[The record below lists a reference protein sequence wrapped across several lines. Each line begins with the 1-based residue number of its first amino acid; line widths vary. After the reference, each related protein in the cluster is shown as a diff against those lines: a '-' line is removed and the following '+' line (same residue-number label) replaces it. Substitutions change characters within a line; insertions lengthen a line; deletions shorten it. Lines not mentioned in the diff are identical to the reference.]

1 MENKTQERK
10 MLLLNENTDM
20 ENKTEIIKK
29 LLVNMFNSYK
39 IFWLKGIVEEV
50 LIGNKTILFKN
61 IAMRMICNSW
71 DLLMNNDI
79 NLGEKDQ
86 LNYVVKKIDE
96 IYSIGNTIDK
106 NEKYEYFKNIND
118 KNFDDLLKKFYEY
131 VPYRLLAPFYDTSL
145 SNKDREKNKMIE
157 KFSQEDEN
165 VIYKIF
171 ISDNKII
178 VNDDWYRYI
187 QENNESIDQYIDKV
201 LCEFIEKRNSNIKN
215 ANNILESINKGGSSL
230 NSIIDFN
237 ISEVVDYIYNYI
249 TNKGDSYDKSLIKNL
264 YTSLKTKP
272 FVILSGISGTGKS
285 KIVEL
290 FAKALGATTENKR
303 FKLIPVKPDW
313 SDSTD
318 LLGFRNIEGKFTC
331 GEITDIAYRAMM
343 NPEVPYFVCLDE
355 MNLARVEYYF
365 SDILSIMETRRCNE
379 DGEIIT
385 NVLLSETQIGRDA
398 ASISIYGDVYIPQN
412 LYIIGTV
419 NMDQT
424 TFPFSKKVLDR
435 ANTIEFNKVDL
446 SYSFDDEED
455 TTEYQSDNDK
465 CRVYHN
471 NFLKS
476 EFLKIKDC
484 KENKEIALKTIDR
497 LIGINKILEKYDN
510 HFGYRVRDEIVFYMI
525 YAMKYDLMTFDEAFD
540 LCMVQKIL
548 PKIGGSSS
556 DTLEMLASIF
566 EHINDYKIQNKEYME
581 ECELDKMSKD
591 VFLISWE
598 NNNDELQIHSNL
610 RKSKYRCTNEKLISM
625 MRRFIRDG
633 FTTFW
638 Q

>member
-1 MENKTQERK
+1 MKDRQNNNKLIKLPEELKESMDFYKGPQKDTFIVKLIRK
-10 MLLLNENTDM
+10 NRLGNESTD
-20 ENKTEIIKK
+20 
-29 LLVNMFNSYK
+29 
-39 IFWLKGIVEEV
+39 
-50 LIGNKTILFKN
+50 
-61 IAMRMICNSW
+61 
-71 DLLMNNDI
+71 
-79 NLGEKDQ
+79 
-86 LNYVVKKIDE
+86 IDE
-96 IYSIGNTIDK
+96 NQ
-106 NEKYEYFKNIND
+106 E
-118 KNFDDLLKKFYEY
+118 
-131 VPYRLLAPFYDTSL
+131 V
-145 SNKDREKNKMIE
+145 
-157 KFSQEDEN
+157 EDE
-165 VIYKIF
+165 
-171 ISDNKII
+171 D
-178 VNDDWYRYI
+178 
-187 QENNESIDQYIDKV
+187 
-201 LCEFIEKRNSNIKN
+201 
-215 ANNILESINKGGSSL
+215 
-230 NSIIDFN
+230 IID
-237 ISEVVDYIYNYI
+237 IEDDQSEVETITDFNVSSTVDYIYSYI
-249 TNKGDSYDKSLIKNL
+249 TNKGYTYDKSLIKNL

-303 FKLIPVKPDW
+303 FKLLPVKPDW

-331 GEITDIAYRAMM
+331 GEITEIAYRAMM

-398 ASISIYGDVYIPQN
+398 ASISTYGDVYIPQN

-419 NMDQT
+419 NMDET

-455 TTEYQSDNDK
+455 TTEYQNDNDK

-510 HFGYRVRDEIVFYMI
+510 HFGYRIRDEIVFYMI
-525 YAMKYDLMTFDEAFD
+525 YAMKYDLRTFDEAFD

-581 ECELDKMSKD
+581 ESELDKMSKD
-591 VFLISWE
+591 VFPTSWE
-598 NNNDELQIHSNL
+598 NNNDE
-610 RKSKYRCTNEKLISM
+610 CEV
-625 MRRFIRDG
+625 F
-633 FTTFW
+633 
-638 Q
+638 

>member
-1 MENKTQERK
+1 MDNKTVLTDIKERNDTWNNIVDSNNDLIPRK
-10 MLLLNENTDM
+10 TSDFTLFQYGSVVPHRYFNFFSNNLSENIRQV
-20 ENKTEIIKK
+20 KYKSIKIYLDRK
-29 LLVNMFNSYK
+29 EYEGQINYYVKKQKS
-39 IFWLKGIVEEV
+39 EV
-50 LIGNKTILFKN
+50 LRIKFEK
-61 IAMRMICNSW
+61 R
-71 DLLMNNDI
+71 LL
-79 NLGEKDQ
+79 E
-86 LNYVVKKIDE
+86 
-96 IYSIGNTIDK
+96 
-106 NEKYEYFKNIND
+106 
-118 KNFDDLLKKFYEY
+118 LLKKEFYVSY
-131 VPYRLLAPFYDTSL
+131 QY
-145 SNKDREKNKMIE
+145 
-157 KFSQEDEN
+157 
-165 VIYKIF
+165 
-171 ISDNKII
+171 I
-178 VNDDWYRYI
+178 VNIKDNMRKGKVIKVPDEFKEYIDFYRTEQKDI
-187 QENNESIDQYIDKV
+187 FEIKLIKSQNNESHKYDEEIYDAEDDQDEVEIITDFSV
-201 LCEFIEKRNSNIKN
+201 
-215 ANNILESINKGGSSL
+215 SSTV
-230 NSIIDFN
+230 
-237 ISEVVDYIYNYI
+237 EYIYSYI
-249 TNKGDSYDKSLIKNL
+249 TNKGYTYEKSLIKNL

-290 FAKALGATTENKR
+290 FAKALGATTENNR
-303 FKLIPVKPDW
+303 FKLLPVKPDW

-343 NPEVPYFVCLDE
+343 NPEVPYFICLDE

-385 NVLLSETQIGRDA
+385 SVLLSETQIGRDA
-398 ASISIYGDVYIPQN
+398 ASISTYGDVYIPQN

-419 NMDQT
+419 NMDET

-446 SYSFDDEED
+446 SYTFDDEEY

-591 VFLISWE
+591 VFPTSWE

>member
-1 MENKTQERK
+1 MSKERSDSWSK
-10 MLLLNENTDM
+10 IENTDI
-20 ENKTEIIKK
+20 NSIARKTVDYSTFKYGTVISTRYYKGFLDNLSVELVKGSKINITLIIEGKNYESVIDYPNLNRKNSVIRIMFSKK
-29 LLVNMFNSYK
+29 LKDYLSKELYISYNYIIDMK
-39 IFWLKGIVEEV
+39 DKQNNNKLIKLPEELKEYMDFYKGPEKDTFIVKLIKQNQSNTEELEPSEDDAIDMDEV
-50 LIGNKTILFKN
+50 EYEE
-61 IAMRMICNSW
+61 
-71 DLLMNNDI
+71 NNDDI
-79 NLGEKDQ
+79 
-86 LNYVVKKIDE
+86 
-96 IYSIGNTIDK
+96 
-106 NEKYEYFKNIND
+106 
-118 KNFDDLLKKFYEY
+118 LK
-131 VPYRLLAPFYDTSL
+131 
-145 SNKDREKNKMIE
+145 
-157 KFSQEDEN
+157 
-165 VIYKIF
+165 
-171 ISDNKII
+171 
-178 VNDDWYRYI
+178 
-187 QENNESIDQYIDKV
+187 
-201 LCEFIEKRNSNIKN
+201 
-215 ANNILESINKGGSSL
+215 
-230 NSIIDFN
+230 DFN
-237 ISEVVDYIYNYI
+237 VSSTVDYIYNYI
-249 TNKGDSYDKSLIKNL
+249 TNQGYTYDKSLIKNL
-264 YTSLKTKP
+264 YISLKTKP

-331 GEITDIAYRAMM
+331 GEITEIAYRAMM
-343 NPEVPYFVCLDE
+343 NPEVPYFICLDE

-379 DGEIIT
+379 EGEIIT

-398 ASISIYGDVYIPQN
+398 ASISTYGDVYMPQN

-419 NMDQT
+419 NMDET

-455 TTEYQSDNDK
+455 STEDQNDNDQ

-484 KENKEIALKTIDR
+484 KGNKDIALRTIDR
-497 LIGINKILEKYDN
+497 LIGINNILQKYDN

-525 YAMKYDLMTFDEAFD
+525 YALKYDLMDFDEAFD
-540 LCMVQKIL
+540 FCMVQKIL
-548 PKIGGSSS
+548 PKISGSSS
-556 DTLEMLASIF
+556 ETLEILASIF
-566 EHINDYKIQNKEYME
+566 EYINDYKIQNKEYME
-581 ECELDKMSKD
+581 LSELDKMSKH
-591 VFLISWE
+591 VFPTSGERE
-598 NNNDELQIHSNL
+598 NNGWEIPNKLGKQKYIH
-610 RKSKYRCTNEKLISM
+610 TNEKLINM

>member
-1 MENKTQERK
+1 MSKERSDSWSKIENKDINSIARK
-10 MLLLNENTDM
+10 TVDYSTFKYGTVIPARYYKGFLDNLSGELIKGSKINVTLTIEGKNYESVVDYPNLNRKNSVIRIM
-20 ENKTEIIKK
+20 FSKK
-29 LLVNMFNSYK
+29 LKDYLAKELYISYNYIIEMK
-39 IFWLKGIVEEV
+39 DRQNNNKLIKLPEELKESMDFYKGPQKDTFIVK
-50 LIGNKTILFKN
+50 LIRKNRLGNEST
-61 IAMRMICNSW
+61 
-71 DLLMNNDI
+71 D
-79 NLGEKDQ
+79 
-86 LNYVVKKIDE
+86 IDE
-96 IYSIGNTIDK
+96 NQ
-106 NEKYEYFKNIND
+106 E
-118 KNFDDLLKKFYEY
+118 
-131 VPYRLLAPFYDTSL
+131 V
-145 SNKDREKNKMIE
+145 
-157 KFSQEDEN
+157 EDE
-165 VIYKIF
+165 
-171 ISDNKII
+171 D
-178 VNDDWYRYI
+178 
-187 QENNESIDQYIDKV
+187 
-201 LCEFIEKRNSNIKN
+201 
-215 ANNILESINKGGSSL
+215 
-230 NSIIDFN
+230 IID
-237 ISEVVDYIYNYI
+237 IEDDQSEVETITDFNVLSTVDYIYSYI
-249 TNKGDSYDKSLIKNL
+249 TNKGYTYDKSLIKNL

-303 FKLIPVKPDW
+303 FKLLPVKPDW

-331 GEITDIAYRAMM
+331 GEITEIAYRAMM
-343 NPEVPYFVCLDE
+343 NPEVPYFICLDE

-398 ASISIYGDVYIPQN
+398 ASISTYGDVYIPQN

-419 NMDQT
+419 NMDET

-455 TTEYQSDNDK
+455 TTEYQNDNDK

-591 VFLISWE
+591 VFPTSWE

>member
-1 MENKTQERK
+1 MNKERSDSWSKIENEGINSIARKTVDYSTFDYGSVIPTRYHNQFLNNLSRVLAKGEKQNVIVYINNIQYEAEINYPNLNRK
-10 MLLLNENTDM
+10 DKVIRFKCDKKLRELLSKELCISYQYIMDAKDKLLKGKVVKVPEEFKEYMDFYNGPEKDTFIV
-20 ENKTEIIKK
+20 KLIKK
-29 LLVNMFNSYK
+29 
-39 IFWLKGIVEEV
+39 
-50 LIGNKTILFKN
+50 NKSGSEST
-61 IAMRMICNSW
+61 
-71 DLLMNNDI
+71 D
-79 NLGEKDQ
+79 
-86 LNYVVKKIDE
+86 IDE
-96 IYSIGNTIDK
+96 N
-106 NEKYEYFKNIND
+106 
-118 KNFDDLLKKFYEY
+118 
-131 VPYRLLAPFYDTSL
+131 
-145 SNKDREKNKMIE
+145 
-157 KFSQEDEN
+157 QEVED
-165 VIYKIF
+165 
-171 ISDNKII
+171 
-178 VNDDWYRYI
+178 
-187 QENNESIDQYIDKV
+187 
-201 LCEFIEKRNSNIKN
+201 
-215 ANNILESINKGGSSL
+215 
-230 NSIIDFN
+230 IIDVEDNQGEVETITDFN
-237 ISEVVDYIYNYI
+237 VSSTVEYIYNYI
-249 TNKGDSYDKSLIKNL
+249 TNKGYVYDKLLIKNI

-290 FAKALGATTENKR
+290 FAKALGSTTENNR
-303 FKLIPVKPDW
+303 FKLLPVKPDW

-331 GEITDIAYRAMM
+331 GEITEIAYRAMM

-385 NVLLSETQIGRDA
+385 NILLSETQIGRDA
-398 ASISIYGDVYIPQN
+398 ASISTYGDVYIPQN

-419 NMDQT
+419 NMDET

-497 LIGINKILEKYDN
+497 LIGINKILEKYYN

-591 VFLISWE
+591 VFPTSWE
-598 NNNDELQIHSNL
+598 NNNDQFQIHSNL

>member
-1 MENKTQERK
+1 MSKERSDSWSKIESEDINSIARK
-10 MLLLNENTDM
+10 MVDYSTFDYGSVIPTRYHNEFLNNLSKVLAKGEKQNIIFYINNI
-20 ENKTEIIKK
+20 EYKAEINYPNLNRKDKVIRFKCDKK
-29 LLVNMFNSYK
+29 LRELLSKELCISYK
-39 IFWLKGIVEEV
+39 YIMDAKDKLLKG
-50 LIGNKTILFKN
+50 K
-61 IAMRMICNSW
+61 
-71 DLLMNNDI
+71 
-79 NLGEKDQ
+79 
-86 LNYVVKKIDE
+86 VVKVPEEFKEYMDFYKGPQKDTFIVKLIRKNQSVTESTDIDE
-96 IYSIGNTIDK
+96 NQ
-106 NEKYEYFKNIND
+106 E
-118 KNFDDLLKKFYEY
+118 
-131 VPYRLLAPFYDTSL
+131 V
-145 SNKDREKNKMIE
+145 
-157 KFSQEDEN
+157 EDE
-165 VIYKIF
+165 
-171 ISDNKII
+171 D
-178 VNDDWYRYI
+178 
-187 QENNESIDQYIDKV
+187 
-201 LCEFIEKRNSNIKN
+201 
-215 ANNILESINKGGSSL
+215 
-230 NSIIDFN
+230 IID
-237 ISEVVDYIYNYI
+237 IEDDQSEVETITDFNVSSTIDYIYSYI
-249 TNKGDSYDKSLIKNL
+249 TNKGYTYEKLLIKNL

-285 KIVEL
+285 KIAEL

-303 FKLIPVKPDW
+303 FKLLPVKPDW

-331 GEITDIAYRAMM
+331 GGITDIAYRAMM
-343 NPEVPYFVCLDE
+343 NPEVPYFICLDE

-398 ASISIYGDVYIPQN
+398 ASISTYGDVYIPQN

-419 NMDQT
+419 NMDET

-446 SYSFDDEED
+446 SYLFDDEED
-455 TTEYQSDNDK
+455 TTKYQNDNDK

-566 EHINDYKIQNKEYME
+566 EYINDYKIQNKEYME
-581 ECELDKMSKD
+581 ESELDKMSKD
-591 VFLISWE
+591 IFPTSWE
-598 NNNDELQIHSNL
+598 NNNDEFQIHSNL

>member
-1 MENKTQERK
+1 MSKERSDSWSK
-10 MLLLNENTDM
+10 IENTDI
-20 ENKTEIIKK
+20 NSIARKTVDYSTFKYGTVISTRYYKGFLDNLSVELVKGSKINITLIIEGKNYESVIDYPNLNRKNSVIRIMFSKK
-29 LLVNMFNSYK
+29 LKDYLSKELYISYNYIIDMK
-39 IFWLKGIVEEV
+39 DKQNNNKLIKLPEELKEYMDFYKGPEKDTFIVKLIKQNQSNTEE
-50 LIGNKTILFKN
+50 LEPSEDDAIDMDE
-61 IAMRMICNSW
+61 AEYEE
-71 DLLMNNDI
+71 NNDDI
-79 NLGEKDQ
+79 
-86 LNYVVKKIDE
+86 
-96 IYSIGNTIDK
+96 
-106 NEKYEYFKNIND
+106 
-118 KNFDDLLKKFYEY
+118 LK
-131 VPYRLLAPFYDTSL
+131 
-145 SNKDREKNKMIE
+145 
-157 KFSQEDEN
+157 
-165 VIYKIF
+165 
-171 ISDNKII
+171 
-178 VNDDWYRYI
+178 
-187 QENNESIDQYIDKV
+187 
-201 LCEFIEKRNSNIKN
+201 
-215 ANNILESINKGGSSL
+215 
-230 NSIIDFN
+230 DFN
-237 ISEVVDYIYNYI
+237 VSSTVDYIYNYI
-249 TNKGDSYDKSLIKNL
+249 TNQGYTYDKSLIKNL
-264 YTSLKTKP
+264 YISLKTKP

-331 GEITDIAYRAMM
+331 GEITEIAYRAMM
-343 NPEVPYFVCLDE
+343 NPEVPYFICLDE

-379 DGEIIT
+379 EDEIIT

-398 ASISIYGDVYIPQN
+398 ASISTYGDVYMPQN

-419 NMDQT
+419 NMDET

-455 TTEYQSDNDK
+455 STEDQNDNDQ

-484 KENKEIALKTIDR
+484 KGNKDIALRTIDR
-497 LIGINKILEKYDN
+497 LIGINNILQKYDN

-525 YAMKYDLMTFDEAFD
+525 YALKYDLMDFDEAFD
-540 LCMVQKIL
+540 FCMVQKIL
-548 PKIGGSSS
+548 PKISGSSS
-556 DTLEMLASIF
+556 ETLEILASIF
-566 EHINDYKIQNKEYME
+566 EYINDYKIQNKEYME
-581 ECELDKMSKD
+581 LSELDKMSKH
-591 VFLISWE
+591 VFPTSGERE
-598 NNNDELQIHSNL
+598 NNGWEIPNKLGKQKYIH
-610 RKSKYRCTNEKLISM
+610 TNEKLINM